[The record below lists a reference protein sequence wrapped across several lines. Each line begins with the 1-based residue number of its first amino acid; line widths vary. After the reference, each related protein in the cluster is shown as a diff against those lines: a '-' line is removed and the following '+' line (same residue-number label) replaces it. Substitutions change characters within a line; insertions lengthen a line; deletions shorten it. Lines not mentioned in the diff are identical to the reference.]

1 MKIFRQTEALK
12 LLFKGHSFVKGALI
26 LVAAGL
32 GARLLGAV
40 LRVFLAA
47 VMGDE
52 GIGLYQMAYP
62 VYTTM
67 LAISTAG
74 LPIAV
79 SKLVAEHLAL
89 KDYRGAY
96 QVFKTALF
104 VLTILGAFFSFLLFS
119 GAEFIVQNI
128 VKDHRAFYPLVS
140 IAPAILLASI
150 MSAFRGFFQGQQ
162 DMRPTALSQIFEQI
176 ARVTVVI
183 LLVYLLLP
191 RGLEFGA
198 AGATFGAVAGAFVS
212 LIFLLAVFLRRRPA
226 IRDKLREQPALR
238 DYNALTVLYR
248 LAAFSV
254 PITLGGLVI
263 PLINLLDLVVVPLR
277 LHDAG
282 FSTAEAT
289 ALYGQLTG
297 MANTII
303 QFPVILTIALA
314 MSLVPAIAAAQA
326 LKNRELIRTRTE
338 LAVRLTLFFS
348 IPASIGLFVLAEPT
362 MLVLFD
368 NAAAAFPLRILS
380 CGIIFLSLYTTTS
393 GILQGLGYT
402 FVPVRSMLI
411 GALVKLILSWFL
423 TAHPALHVGGAALST
438 IAGFSLSSFLNLHKV
453 AQLTGWRLQAGD
465 LLLKP
470 LLSAFVMAW
479 GVSLTYRLLLGLLD
493 DFFSLRLAQALG
505 LFPAIILGL
514 FIYTAALLLLGGIR
528 EEDLRAI
535 PRLGPPLLRWTRR
548 LRLLRE

>member
-1 MKIFRQTEALK
+1 M
-12 LLFKGHSFVKGALI
+12 FKGHSFVKGALI
-26 LVAAGL
+26 LGAAGL

-96 QVFKTALF
+96 QVFKTALL

-119 GAEFIVQNI
+119 GAEFVVQNI
-128 VKDHRAFYPLVS
+128 VKDQRAYYPLVS
-140 IAPAILLASI
+140 IAPAILLASV

-212 LIFLLAVFLRRRPA
+212 LIFLLALFLRRRPA
-226 IRDKLREQPALR
+226 IADKLREQPALR

-263 PLINLLDLVVVPLR
+263 PLINLLDLAVVPLR

-326 LKNRELIRTRTE
+326 LKNRELIRARTE

-362 MLVLFD
+362 TLVLFD
-368 NAAAAFPLRILS
+368 NAAAAYPLRILS

-438 IAGFSLSSFLNLHKV
+438 IVGFSLSSFLNLHKV
-453 AQLTGWRLQAGD
+453 AQLTGWRPRVGD
-465 LLLKP
+465 LLIKP
-470 LLSAFVMAW
+470 LLSAFIMAW
-479 GVSLTYRLLLGLLD
+479 GVSLSYRLLLGLLD
-493 DFFSLRLAQALG
+493 GFFSLRLAQALG
-505 LFPAIILGL
+505 LPPAILLGL
-514 FIYTAALLLLGGIR
+514 FIYTAALLLLGGVR

-548 LRLLRE
+548 LKLLRE

>member
-1 MKIFRQTEALK
+1 
-12 LLFKGHSFVKGALI
+12 LFKGHSFVKGALI

>member
-1 MKIFRQTEALK
+1 
-12 LLFKGHSFVKGALI
+12 
-26 LVAAGL
+26 
-32 GARLLGAV
+32 
-40 LRVFLAA
+40 
-47 VMGDE
+47 
-52 GIGLYQMAYP
+52 
-62 VYTTM
+62 M

-96 QVFKTALF
+96 QVFKTALI

-119 GAEFIVQNI
+119 GAEFVVQNI
-128 VKDHRAFYPLVS
+128 VKDQRAYYPLVS
-140 IAPAILLASI
+140 IAPAILLASV

-176 ARVTVVI
+176 TRVTVVI

-212 LIFLLAVFLRRRPA
+212 LIFLLALFLRRRPA
-226 IRDKLREQPALR
+226 IADKLREQPALR

-263 PLINLLDLVVVPLR
+263 PLINLLDLAVVPLR

-326 LKNRELIRTRTE
+326 LKNRELIRARTE

-348 IPASIGLFVLAEPT
+348 IPASIGLFVLAGPT
-362 MLVLFD
+362 TLVLFD
-368 NAAAAFPLRILS
+368 NAAAAYPLRILS

-438 IAGFSLSSFLNLHKV
+438 IVGFSLSSFLNLHKV
-453 AQLTGWRLQAGD
+453 AQLTGWRPRVGD
-465 LLLKP
+465 LLIKP
-470 LLSAFVMAW
+470 LLSAFIMAW
-479 GVSLTYRLLLGLLD
+479 GVSLSYRLLLGLLD
-493 DFFSLRLAQALG
+493 GFFSLRLAQALG
-505 LFPAIILGL
+505 LPPAILLGL
-514 FIYTAALLLLGGIR
+514 FIYTAALLLLGGVR

-548 LRLLRE
+548 LKLLRE